1 MIHHHIDLG
10 TVLRGTVCAL
20 YSNLVTRPTGVA
32 VRTEIE
38 RAIAEAGS
46 RTVTVIDFSEVT
58 LLDYS
63 CADEIVAKLML
74 RTVAEAASAIDAHS
88 DAHAGYFVFRGICDR
103 HLDAIEAV
111 LERHGLAIVALV
123 DGVAQLVGEVAVE
136 ERDAWHRLHALGR
149 ADARTFAA
157 HASGALATGARAA
170 GALVEEEAEAAAEAL
185 LTRLWGRR
193 LAMPVE
199 GGWAA
204 VGAAFET
211 APAPGSAPGH
221 AA

>member
-10 TVLRGTVCAL
+10 SVLRGTVCAL

-38 RAIAEAGS
+38 RAIAEAGG
-46 RTVTVIDFSEVT
+46 RTVTVIDFSQVT
-58 LLDYS
+58 LLDFS

-74 RTVAEAASAIDAHS
+74 RSVEDAARAIEARAQEAREAGVPE
-88 DAHAGYFVFRGICDR
+88 GYFVFRGVCDR

-111 LERHGLAIVALV
+111 LERHGLAIVAQV
-123 DGVAQLVGEVAVE
+123 DGRAQLVGEVAAE
-136 ERDAWHRLHALGR
+136 ERAAWDRLCELGA
-149 ADARTFAA
+149 AD
-157 HASGALATGARAA
+157 
-170 GALVEEEAEAAAEAL
+170 AEAL
-185 LTRLWGRR
+185 GADAAPLLERLAARR
-193 LAMPVE
+193 LVMPVD

-204 VGAAFET
+204 VGARLELPPEPG
-211 APAPGSAPGH
+211 PARGR

>member
-10 TVLRGTVCAL
+10 SVLRGTVCEL

-38 RAIAEAGS
+38 RAIAEAGV
-46 RTVTVIDFSEVT
+46 RTVTVIDFSQVT
-58 LLDYS
+58 LLDFS

-74 RTVAEAASAIDAHS
+74 RSVEDAARQIEAAAPE
-88 DAHAGYFVFRGICDR
+88 GYFVFRGICDR

-111 LERHGLAIVALV
+111 LERHGLAIVAML
-123 DGVAQLVGEVAVE
+123 DGVPQLVGEVDPE
-136 ERDAWHRLHALGR
+136 ERVAWDRLRALGACDEAALAR
-149 ADARTFAA
+149 VLAGDLADAPTGEAA
-157 HASGALATGARAA
+157 AAAAARAA
-170 GALVEEEAEAAAEAL
+170 EL
-185 LTRLWGRR
+185 LERLCARR
-193 LAMPVE
+193 LAMRVD

-204 VGAAFET
+204 VGARLDI
-211 APAPGSAPGH
+211 APEPGPASGR

>member
-10 TVLRGTVCAL
+10 SVLRGTVCEL

-38 RAIAEAGS
+38 RAIAEAGV
-46 RTVTVIDFSEVT
+46 RTVTVIDFSQVT
-58 LLDYS
+58 LLDFS

-74 RTVAEAASAIDAHS
+74 RSVEDAARQIEAAAPE
-88 DAHAGYFVFRGICDR
+88 GYFVFRGICDR

-111 LERHGLAIVALV
+111 LERHGLAIVAQV
-123 DGVAQLVGEVAVE
+123 DGRAQLVGEVAAE
-136 ERDAWHRLHALGR
+136 ERAAWDRLCELGAADASALGD
-149 ADARTFAA
+149 DAAPLLERLAA
-157 HASGALATGARAA
+157 
-170 GALVEEEAEAAAEAL
+170 
-185 LTRLWGRR
+185 RR
-193 LAMPVE
+193 LVMPVD

-204 VGAAFET
+204 VGARLELPPEPG
-211 APAPGSAPGH
+211 PARGR

>member
-10 TVLRGTVCAL
+10 SVLRGTVCAL
-20 YSNLVTRPTGVA
+20 YSNLITRPTGVA

-46 RTVTVIDFSEVT
+46 RTLTVIDFSQVT
-58 LLDYS
+58 LLDFS

-74 RTVAEAASAIDAHS
+74 RSVTDAARAIED
-88 DAHAGYFVFRGICDR
+88 HAPEGYFVFRGICDR

-111 LERHGLAIVALV
+111 LERHGLAIVALM
-123 DGVAQLVGEVAVE
+123 DGVPQLVGQVPDD
-136 ERDAWHRLHALGR
+136 ERAAWARLCALGPS
-149 ADARTFAA
+149 DARTFAE
-157 HASGALATGARAA
+157 AA
-170 GALVEEEAEAAAEAL
+170 AAESSTEEEAAASAL
-185 LTRLWGRR
+185 LDRLVARR
-193 LAMPVE
+193 LAMRIE

-204 VGAAFET
+204 VGPRIDLT
-211 APAPGSAPGH
+211 SAPER

>member
-10 TVLRGTVCAL
+10 SVLRGTVCEL

-32 VRTEIE
+32 VRSEIE
-38 RAIAEAGS
+38 RAIAEAGG
-46 RTVTVIDFSEVT
+46 RTVTVIDFSQVT

-74 RTVAEAASAIDAHS
+74 RSVEDAARAIGA
-88 DAHAGYFVFRGICDR
+88 AAPEGYFVFRGICDR

-123 DGVAQLVGEVAVE
+123 DGRAQLVGEVGAE
-136 ERDAWHRLHALGR
+136 ERAAWDRLCALGA
-149 ADARTFAA
+149 ADESALGAATDVLARLAA
-157 HASGALATGARAA
+157 
-170 GALVEEEAEAAAEAL
+170 
-185 LTRLWGRR
+185 RR
-193 LAMPVE
+193 LVMPVD

-204 VGAAFET
+204 VGARVER
-211 APAPGSAPGH
+211 